1 VEFPG
6 RVDGEAKAA
15 LWRGTDIFVFPGI
28 QPEGLP
34 LVILEAMAAGVPV
47 VATDTGAVRD
57 AVEDGEGGL
66 VVPMGDVAALAG
78 AIRRLAEDGGERA
91 RLGAGGR
98 RRYLERYTE
107 ERACAQLV
115 AFFDGVG

>member
-6 RVDGEAKAA
+6 RVDGDVKAA
-15 LWRGTDIFVFPGI
+15 LWRETDIFVFPGI

-47 VATDTGAVRD
+47 IATDTGAVRD
-57 AVEDGEGGL
+57 AVEPGEGGL
-66 VVPMGDVAALAG
+66 IVAKGDAAALAA
-78 AIRRLAEDGGERA
+78 AIRRLAEDEGERA

-115 AFFDGVG
+115 DFFDAVG